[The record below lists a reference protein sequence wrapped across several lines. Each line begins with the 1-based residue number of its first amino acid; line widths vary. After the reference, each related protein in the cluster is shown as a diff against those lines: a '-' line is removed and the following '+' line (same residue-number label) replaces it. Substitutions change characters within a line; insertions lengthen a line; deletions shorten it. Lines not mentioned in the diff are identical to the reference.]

1 MAQSTIE
8 TLIQVAGIAITFITG
23 FVSWLLNEHSKRL
36 GEEYQQKE
44 ERYVELVKALR
55 GFYADSAD
63 QALRESFLQQL
74 NLCWLYCPDEVIQ
87 KAYSFLR
94 MVQPDQKQSD
104 AEKEK
109 AMGELILAIR
119 KDLLTRKPVRSTAL
133 KPEDF
138 KHFRATESGG

>member
-1 MAQSTIE
+1 MAQSTID
-8 TLIQVAGIAITFITG
+8 TIIQVAGIAITLITG

-36 GEEYQQKE
+36 QEEYKQKE

-55 GFYADSAD
+55 GFYADSSD

-87 KAYSFLR
+87 KAYTFLQ
-94 MVQPDQKQSD
+94 MAQPDQKQAD

-109 AMGELILAIR
+109 AIGEFVLAIR
-119 KDLLTRKPVRSTAL
+119 KDLLSRKPVRGT
-133 KPEDF
+133 
-138 KHFRATESGG
+138 